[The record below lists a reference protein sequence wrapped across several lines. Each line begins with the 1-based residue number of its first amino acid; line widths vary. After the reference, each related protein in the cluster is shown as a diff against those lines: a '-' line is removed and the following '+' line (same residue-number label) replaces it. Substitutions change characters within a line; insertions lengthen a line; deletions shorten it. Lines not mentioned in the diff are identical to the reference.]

1 MSSAY
6 ANNDAAA
13 GPEGSTSHRLAP
25 QDYICLG
32 YQAYML
38 QCAVLAPDSADATTA
53 RWFTFALFATTAIGL
68 ILSRGR
74 GLLPDAWREPVY
86 RAAVLL
92 PVVASYA
99 ELKVLLSSMQPHV
112 VDHQLWAIDRALFGE
127 TPSITLA
134 PLMTAA
140 VTEWFAFF
148 YYSYFPILMVVVA
161 PALFRD
167 EGRNMFELRMGA
179 MLVFAIGHIGYTLVP
194 AYGPYEAITF
204 AHPLEGGFWWGK
216 VLSAVH
222 VGALMD
228 VFPSLHTAVPTF
240 LVLHGFAYR
249 NTPLRRVSWL
259 VLLFFAANIVV
270 STMLLRWH
278 YAIDV
283 LAGLALATFARTVA
297 TKLPQDELAGKRSS

>member
-1 MSSAY
+1 
-6 ANNDAAA
+6 
-13 GPEGSTSHRLAP
+13 
-25 QDYICLG
+25 
-32 YQAYML
+32 ML
-38 QCAVLAPDSADATTA
+38 QCALLAPDSPDATTA
-53 RWFTFALFATTAIGL
+53 RWFAFALFATTAIGL
-68 ILSRGR
+68 VLSRGR
-74 GLLPDAWREPVY
+74 WLLPDVWREPVY

-92 PVVASYA
+92 PVAVSYA
-99 ELKVLLSSMQPHV
+99 ELKVLLSSMQPQV
-112 VDHQLWAIDRALFGE
+112 VDLQLLAIDRALFGE
-127 TPSITLA
+127 TPSIMLA
-134 PLMTAA
+134 PYMSAA

-179 MLVFAIGHIGYTLVP
+179 MLVFALGHVGYTLVP
-194 AYGPYEAITF
+194 AFGPYEAITF
-204 AHPLEGGFWWGK
+204 THALEGGFWWSK

-240 LVLHGFAYR
+240 LVLHGYAYR
-249 NTPLRRVSWL
+249 TNTFRRMSWL
-259 VLLFFAANIVV
+259 VLLFFAVNIVV

-283 LAGLALATFARTVA
+283 LAGLALAAFARTVA
-297 TKLPQDELAGKRSS
+297 TKLPQDELAGKRSV